1 MSIKRL
7 FGGIDTRR
15 PTMNVL
21 FRMLLIP
28 VLLIMAS
35 PVFAQEQVV
44 VPRFAVNQYVIT
56 GDTILGAARIAALV
70 KPFTGPD
77 RDFGDVQQA
86 LEALETAYR
95 SKGYNSVMVVLPA
108 QELRGGDVLIT
119 VIESKIA
126 GISVEGNKHFGTAN
140 ILAGFPTLEKGKS
153 PLVHKVSQ
161 NLRVVNEN
169 PAKKATLQLQSGAN
183 EDELNAVLKIT
194 DEKPWRLGLTFDNT
208 GNKATGDYRLGLMGQ
223 HFNLFNRDH
232 VGTIQFATS
241 PDKMDKVAS
250 YSASYRIP
258 IYRFGDSMDI
268 FGGYSDVDSG
278 TMQINLGDDTA
289 SFLSNITS
297 SGKGIVSGIRYNYN
311 LRRFGAYEHRLV
323 GGLDYRR
330 YDQNLAMQF
339 GDITSTGDTTVTA
352 HPLSLTYS
360 GALGFTGGDAGIY
373 FGVVRNDRW
382 GSGEQSDYD
391 KQPGQ
396 PPVDY
401 TILRFGANAG
411 HAFFGDWQLR
421 LLFNGQYTDNTLIS
435 GERFGFGGSAGGRG
449 YQEREV
455 SGDQGYAGTA
465 EIYTPDLARFLFI
478 PKAGLRLLG
487 FYDDGVTFKNH
498 PARGEADRN
507 EPASAGAGLRLTWS
521 KHFIFALDWGYA
533 LRSLPGEGATRS
545 GDSRVHFRAML
556 TF

>member
-1 MSIKRL
+1 
-7 FGGIDTRR
+7 
-15 PTMNVL
+15 MNVL
-21 FRMLLIP
+21 LKLCLIP
-28 VLLIMAS
+28 VLLIMAF

-44 VPRFAVNQYVIT
+44 VPRFAVNQYVVQ

-86 LEALETAYR
+86 LEALEAAYR
-95 SKGYNSVMVVLPA
+95 SEGYNSVTVILPE
-108 QELRGGDVLIT
+108 QELKRGDVLIK

-126 GISVEGNKHFGTAN
+126 GISVEGNQHFSTAN
-140 ILAGFPTLEKGKS
+140 ILDGFPTLQKGKS

-183 EDELNAVLKIT
+183 EDELNAVLKID

-208 GNKATGDYRLGLMGQ
+208 GNKATGDYRIGLIGQ

-232 VGTIQFATS
+232 VGTVQFITS
-241 PDKMDKVAS
+241 PDKTDKVVS

-258 IYRFGDSMDI
+258 IYRFGDSVDI

-278 TMQINLGDDTA
+278 TMQINLGDATA
-289 SFLSNITS
+289 SFPSNINS

-311 LRRFGAYEHRLV
+311 LRRLGEYEHRLV

-330 YDQNLAMQF
+330 YDDNLAMLYA
-339 GDITSTGDTTVTA
+339 DITSANNTTVTV
-352 HPLSLTYS
+352 HPLSLIYN
-360 GALGFTGGDAGIY
+360 GALSFEGGDAGFY
-373 FGVVRNDRW
+373 FGVVRNDGW
-382 GSGEQSDYD
+382 GGSEQSDFD

-401 TILRFGANAG
+401 TILRFGVSAG
-411 HAFFGDWQLR
+411 HAFLGDWQFR
-421 LLFNGQYTDNTLIS
+421 LLANGQYTGNTLIS
-435 GERFGFGGSAGGRG
+435 GEQFGFGGSAGGRG

-455 SGDQGYAGTA
+455 AGDQGYAGTA
-465 EIYTPDLARFLFI
+465 EIYTPDLARIFSI
-478 PKAGLRLLG
+478 PGAGLRLLG
-487 FYDDGVTFKNH
+487 FYDAGVTFRNH
-498 PARGEADRN
+498 PLPGENHRK
-507 EPASAGAGLRLTWS
+507 EPSSTGAGLRMTYS
-521 KHFIFALDWGYA
+521 KYFIFALDWGYA
-533 LRSLPGEGATRS
+533 LHSLPGIGATRS
-545 GDSRVHFRAML
+545 GDSKVHFRAML
-556 TF
+556 SF